1 MNELI
6 TLITS
11 TEISI
16 QITAIIIF
24 AFLFLF
30 LKNQILYMLSGI
42 SSKTKTRVDDIII
55 ESLKSP
61 LSFLIILVSFILIT
75 DIFHEHYQ
83 ITLFIPLKKLFHLF
97 IILIFAWTLIR
108 IANNYQKEEI
118 YLDNLDSD
126 DDPKIIRQTY
136 EITLRIVKAV
146 IIIITILVIMQ
157 DFGISV
163 SGILAFGGVGGLVVG
178 LAAKD
183 LLSNFFGGLMIFFD
197 RPFRVGEFIK
207 SPDRNI
213 EGIVE
218 RIGWRLTVVRTFSK
232 NVLYV
237 PNSAFS
243 NIIVE
248 NATRMTNRRINE
260 VIGLRYDD
268 IDKIP
273 KIVDE
278 VRDYLAGHE
287 NIDQTHQP
295 VVYFKSFSPSSCDF
309 FIYAF
314 TITKEWREFLSIK
327 ETVLYKISEIVSKNS
342 AAIAYPTTTI
352 DWTSDQKK

>member
-146 IIIITILVIMQ
+146 KIAILVI
-157 DFGISV
+157 
-163 SGILAFGGVGGLVVG
+163 LV
-178 LAAKD
+178 
-183 LLSNFFGGLMIFFD
+183 
-197 RPFRVGEFIK
+197 R
-207 SPDRNI
+207 
-213 EGIVE
+213 
-218 RIGWRLTVVRTFSK
+218 
-232 NVLYV
+232 
-237 PNSAFS
+237 
-243 NIIVE
+243 
-248 NATRMTNRRINE
+248 
-260 VIGLRYDD
+260 
-268 IDKIP
+268 
-273 KIVDE
+273 
-278 VRDYLAGHE
+278 
-287 NIDQTHQP
+287 
-295 VVYFKSFSPSSCDF
+295 
-309 FIYAF
+309 
-314 TITKEWREFLSIK
+314 
-327 ETVLYKISEIVSKNS
+327 
-342 AAIAYPTTTI
+342 
-352 DWTSDQKK
+352 

>member
-1 MNELI
+1 MNEIIKLV
-6 TLITS
+6 TS
-11 TEISI
+11 TEVSI
-16 QITAIIIF
+16 QITAIIAF
-24 AFLFLF
+24 AFLLFF
-30 LKNQILYMLSGI
+30 LKNQILYLLSGI
-42 SSKTKTRVDDIII
+42 SAKTKTRVDDIII
-55 ESLKSP
+55 ESLKAP

-75 DIFHEHYQ
+75 DILHEHYQ
-83 ITLFIPLKKLFHLF
+83 ITLFVPLKKLFHLF

-108 IANNYQKEEI
+108 IVNNYQKEEI
-118 YLDNLDSD
+118 YLDQLDPD

-136 EITLRIVKAV
+136 EITLRITKAV

-232 NVLYV
+232 NVLYI

-248 NATRMTNRRINE
+248 NATRMTNRRVNE
-260 VIGLRYDD
+260 IIGLRYDD

-278 VRDYLAGHE
+278 VRDYLSKHPK
-287 NIDQTHQP
+287 IDQEHKP
-295 VVYFKSFSPSSCDF
+295 VVYFKSFSASSCDF
-309 FIYAF
+309 FVYAF
-314 TITKEWREFLSIK
+314 TATKEWREFLGIK
-327 ETVLYKISEIVSKNS
+327 EEILYKISEIVLKNNAS
-342 AAIAYPTTTI
+342 IAYPTTTI
-352 DWTSDQKK
+352 DWQDQGKS